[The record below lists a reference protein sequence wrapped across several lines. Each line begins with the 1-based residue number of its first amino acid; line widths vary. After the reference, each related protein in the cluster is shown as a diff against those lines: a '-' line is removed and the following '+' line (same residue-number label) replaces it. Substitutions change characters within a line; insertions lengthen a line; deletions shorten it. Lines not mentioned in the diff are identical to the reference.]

1 MKLEVI
7 LPFRFS
13 LFLLALVCFVACDI
27 EKEEELEEDFSA
39 FVGNWIS
46 KDFCGNTSEATIIVS
61 LSSRPEYDLDVSDP
75 NRPLTILGA
84 TAENNQF
91 EIPSQ
96 IYLNSFGEEVTFEGS
111 GTLVGEFL
119 QFTLTASLLEIPSS
133 CSGTYSKL

>member
-7 LPFRFS
+7 LSFKSS
-13 LFLLALVCFVACDI
+13 LFILALACI
-27 EKEEELEEDFSA
+27 SACAVEKKEEPEEDFSV

-46 KDFCGNTSEATIIVS
+46 NDFCGNTSEATIIVD
-61 LSSRPEYDLDVSDP
+61 LSSRTEYDLEVSDP

-84 TAENNQF
+84 AVENNEF

-96 IYLNSFGEEVTFEGS
+96 IYLNSFGEEVTFDGS
-111 GTLVGEFL
+111 GTLDGEIL

-133 CSGTYSKL
+133 CSGTYAKL